1 MSNKELLKLMKFL
14 PLDDLEKAIVE
25 QIITEDDYDVILE
38 KLLKIMEKKS

>member
-1 MSNKELLKLMKFL
+1 MSNNELLKLMEFL

-38 KLLKIMEKKS
+38 KLLKIVEKKS